1 MVTGE
6 LEMRHQ
12 SLKSHHFPVIKIGS
26 REEEKFTSLIFLCSV
41 SFLYISLLD
50 YLCCYDMLQPQPVSS
65 RRPLPTP
72 PKVSESAGIPVRRP
86 SYEDK
91 LVENSKSS
99 STSSSKDESCDLET
113 PRVRVRH
120 MTL

>member
-1 MVTGE
+1 MI
-6 LEMRHQ
+6 
-12 SLKSHHFPVIKIGS
+12 VIILHVNFMISQRRKTYHIIS
-26 REEEKFTSLIFLCSV
+26 FIDSFSYFDKENFKVV
-41 SFLYISLLD
+41 SFMYYVD
-50 YLCCYDMLQPQPVSS
+50 LCCYDMLQPQPVSS

-113 PRVRVRH
+113 PRVRVGH
-120 MTL
+120 VIL